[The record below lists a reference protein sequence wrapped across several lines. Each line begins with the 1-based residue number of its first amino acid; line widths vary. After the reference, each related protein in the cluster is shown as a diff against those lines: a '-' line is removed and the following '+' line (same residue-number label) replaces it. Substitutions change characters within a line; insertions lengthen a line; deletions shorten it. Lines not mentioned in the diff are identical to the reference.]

1 MWSKRIVE
9 YVVTPVEYVHAMAM
23 VVEVSGCSNTGS
35 NEMMGRCLV
44 EGVTSSVTK
53 VGEAVV
59 IEDMVVA

>member
-1 MWSKRIVE
+1 
-9 YVVTPVEYVHAMAM
+9 MAM
-23 VVEVSGCSNTGS
+23 VVKVSGCSNTGS